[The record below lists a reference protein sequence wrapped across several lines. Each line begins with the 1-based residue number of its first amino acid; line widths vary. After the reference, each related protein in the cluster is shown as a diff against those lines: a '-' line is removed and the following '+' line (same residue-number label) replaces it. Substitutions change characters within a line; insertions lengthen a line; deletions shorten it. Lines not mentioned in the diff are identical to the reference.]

1 MIVPVKAGGLSS
13 GAWDRGHHM
22 IGFGAQRTL
31 AAVLAALA
39 LAGCATQTPD
49 APPASAAPPPAAA
62 LPSSI
67 PARDLVG
74 RWGYASYHKEADRP
88 RTEAAARGG
97 CTQPYVIGAGPS
109 GGVLMHLADEAQQ
122 QELQLK
128 GGPGGKNYVGPSG
141 PAADLKDREIVSF
154 DGRVLVLRWVD
165 PEVAGRYG
173 TGIYVRC
180 AARA

>member
-1 MIVPVKAGGLSS
+1 
-13 GAWDRGHHM
+13 M
-22 IGFGAQRTL
+22 IGFGRPRTL
-31 AAVLAALA
+31 AAAAVVVLV

-49 APPASAAPPPAAA
+49 TPPGAAAPPPVAA
-62 LPSSI
+62 LPASI

-88 RTEAAARGG
+88 RTEAAARGQCG
-97 CTQPYVIGAGPS
+97 QPYVIGAGSS

-141 PAADLKDREIVSF
+141 APAGDLKDREIVSF

>member
-1 MIVPVKAGGLSS
+1 
-13 GAWDRGHHM
+13 M
-22 IGFGAQRTL
+22 IGFGPQRL
-31 AAVLAALA
+31 LVAAVVALA
-39 LAGCATQTPD
+39 LAGCATQGPD
-49 APPASAAPPPAAA
+49 TPPAAASPPPAAA

-74 RWGYASYHKEADRP
+74 RWGYASYHKETDRA
-88 RTEAAARGG
+88 RTEAAARGQCG
-97 CTQPYVIGAGPS
+97 QPYVIGAGPS

-128 GGPGGKNYVGPSG
+128 GGPGGKNYVGPGG
-141 PAADLKDREIVSF
+141 PAGDAKDREIVSF